1 MKPTEIRAVRPNIGV
16 GMAYKLELDALIN
29 EMAASVAYWVQ
40 AEWRKY
46 PTLALDAYV
55 SPARKLNVTIQ
66 VLQERWVARFGKT
79 AEAIANRF
87 ARRNFAHARASL
99 KDAMS
104 VAGISVQFKDTA
116 RIRDTYEAVIAENVS
131 LIKSIPQQ
139 FLAKVEGDVMRAVS
153 SGGDLKT
160 LATSLREE
168 YGLTKKRAALIA
180 RDQNRKATA
189 VIHRDSLLDLGVTQA
204 VWHHSHAGKT
214 PRPSHVAANGKVYE
228 LSKGLLV
235 EGEYIQPGQ
244 EINCRCTCRAIV
256 PNVAV

>member
-1 MKPTEIRAVRPNIGV
+1 
-16 GMAYKLELDALIN
+16 
-29 EMAASVAYWVQ
+29 
-40 AEWRKY
+40 
-46 PTLALDAYV
+46 
-55 SPARKLNVTIQ
+55 
-66 VLQERWVARFGKT
+66 
-79 AEAIANRF
+79 
-87 ARRNFAHARASL
+87 
-99 KDAMS
+99 
-104 VAGISVQFKDTA
+104 
-116 RIRDTYEAVIAENVS
+116 
-131 LIKSIPQQ
+131 
-139 FLAKVEGDVMRAVS
+139 VS